1 MRRHAVPL
9 ALAAALLA
17 GCVAKKSTVCHPCFW
32 EYQPAGFKQEL
43 IEVYAARRVDDPL
56 IDAQRRLLV
65 AVVAENRR
73 DVCGARAAVVA
84 LETTAA
90 TEDPARALLAS
101 EIAAFTAE
109 TCHADPVAAFR
120 DAAAKA
126 RGASES
132 WKARV
137 YTELAGNTFQPS
149 FGDAPIGK
157 KLEVPPGATSFVLG
171 ASKIVVPAGTRV
183 GAQVERTVRDWL
195 SYQLAWDERDAAVGE
210 SELLT
215 WHEGARLRD
224 LLDATA
230 AKVFPL
236 TGALAV
242 KHGDRWLAPDGNGV
256 FRYEILEDKIQY
268 PTTLVW
274 HDVALIVDTHGLSA
288 LVEPA
293 RRAGVSLVVGCGD
306 YPDKMAA
313 AFDLAR
319 AGVNAW
325 FPCDRFAGDILGY
338 DAPGVLIGS
347 APVRREGDNAVIGDR
362 PIRFAMD
369 ETFVAEDFEGRGPLR
384 YYDAPARYFRAL
396 ASLMPIEVD
405 YVAVDDAGQSS
416 RVTKRAEEL
425 GADVIGVRVQTDDDA
440 RPVRT
445 WLEASPHHR
454 AVLLHTAP
462 YPAGYALFGEFPA
475 QTTFADP
482 RPTF

>member
-1 MRRHAVPL
+1 MRRL
-9 ALAAALLA
+9 ALPVVLVATLIA
-17 GCVAKKSTVCHPCFW
+17 GCAARKSAVCHPCFW
-32 EYQPAGFKQEL
+32 EYQPAGFEQEL
-43 IEVYAARRVDDPL
+43 IEVYGERHYDDAFV
-56 IDAQRRLLV
+56 DAQRRLLL
-65 AVVAENRR
+65 AVVTQSRR
-73 DVCGARAAVVA
+73 DLCDARGAIVA
-84 LETTAA
+84 LEGAAA
-90 TEDPARALLAS
+90 TQDPARALLAS
-101 EIAAFTAE
+101 EIAAFTAD
-109 TCHADPVAAFR
+109 TCKADPAAAFR
-120 DAAAKA
+120 VASAKA

-137 YTELAGNTFQPS
+137 YAELADDTFQPS
-149 FGDAPIGK
+149 FGEAPIAK
-157 KLEVPPGATSFVLG
+157 KLEVPAGATSFVLG
-171 ASKIVVPAGTRV
+171 ASRIVVSAGTRV
-183 GAQVERTVRDWL
+183 GAQVERTVRDWI
-195 SYQLAWDERDAAVGE
+195 SYQLTWDERDAAVGHD
-210 SELLT
+210 ELIT

-224 LLDATA
+224 LLDAA
-230 AKVFPL
+230 PAKVFPL

-256 FRYEILEDKIQY
+256 FKYEVLEDKIQY

-274 HDVALIVDTHGLSA
+274 RDVALIVDTHGLSA

-347 APVRREGDNAVIGDR
+347 APVRREGDHAVIGGR

-369 ETFVAEDFEGRGPLR
+369 ETFVAQDFEGRGPLR
-384 YYDAPARYFRAL
+384 YYDAPARYVRAL
-396 ASLMPIEVD
+396 AAVLPIKVD

-416 RVTKRAEEL
+416 RVTKRATEL
-425 GADVIGVRVQTDDDA
+425 GADVIAVRVQTDEDA
-440 RPVRT
+440 RPVRL

-462 YPAGYALFGEFPA
+462 YPAGYALFDEFPA